1 MKKLFIG
8 LLSLFLF
15 VSCETFELDSDLQD
29 PNNLTL
35 DQADNDKLLNNAQ
48 INFKDLFRGASS
60 IGMNLTR
67 MAKISGG
74 ADASNYDNFVNPGD
88 FFTDMMWESYYE
100 VLFTSETLRKSTSGK
115 NLYYHDGISQVLE
128 AYTLLTLVDYFGNIP
143 YSEAFKGIENLN
155 PKFDKDS
162 DVYAVA
168 IQMLKDAKVNFSKT
182 PLSKPKNDIYYGND
196 PAKWTKLINSILLK
210 AYLNTSNT
218 AEITSLINENNFI
231 GNGED
236 FVFNFGLS
244 TSNPDNRNPF
254 FVSNY
259 DSDGPD
265 DYMSTYFMWAI
276 TLEKGD
282 LPDPRRR
289 YYFYRQVS
297 DVVASSNSSVLPCST
312 QSYPSHYPTGT
323 PFCYLDYGYWGRDM
337 GNNDG
342 IPPDTDLRTTWGV
355 YPFGGKFDNS
365 SFSSV
370 GVTSGQGGKGI
381 YPIMLS
387 NYVDYMKAE
396 IAQRFGIGGSAS
408 THLNNAIDK
417 NLRYVKELF
426 PQTASSAMS
435 EAQITSYKN
444 LVSNLYNNSSN
455 KLSVVM
461 KEFYLGAY
469 GNGIEAYNM
478 YRRTGYPNNMQP
490 MLQPNPGAYPLS
502 LKYPSASVE
511 NNSNAQQKPNN
522 TVKVFWHTGTFNLF

>member
-1 MKKLFIG
+1 MKKLIIG
-8 LLSLFLF
+8 LSALLLF
-15 VSCETFELDSDLQD
+15 VSCETFELENDLQN
-29 PNNLTL
+29 PNELTL
-35 DQADNDKLLNNAQ
+35 SQADNDKLLNNVQ
-48 INFKDLFRGASS
+48 VNFKDLFRGATS

-88 FFTDMMWESYYE
+88 FYTDMMWESYYE
-100 VLFTSETLRKSTSGK
+100 VLFTAETLRKSTAGK
-115 NLYYHDGISQVLE
+115 NLYYHDGVSQVLE
-128 AYTLLTLVDYFGNIP
+128 AYTLLTLVDYFGNVP

-155 PKFDKDS
+155 PKFDKDA

-168 IQMLKDAKVNFSKT
+168 IQMLKDAKVNFTKT
-182 PLSKPKNDIYYGND
+182 PLSKPKNDIYYNND
-196 PAKWTKLINSILLK
+196 VAKWTKLINSLLLK
-210 AYLNTSNT
+210 AYLNTGNT
-218 AEITSLINENNFI
+218 AELTTLINENNFI

-236 FVFNFGLS
+236 FVFEFG
-244 TSNPDNRNPF
+244 TNASNPDNRNPF

-259 DSDGPD
+259 AQAPE

-276 TLEKGD
+276 TLEKGN

-297 DVVASSNSSVLPCST
+297 DVVASANSSVLPCST
-312 QSYPSHYPTGT
+312 QSYPSHYPAGT

-342 IPPDTDLRTTWGV
+342 IPPDTAMRTVWGV
-355 YPFGGKFDNS
+355 YPFGGAFDDS
-365 SFSSV
+365 SFAEV
-370 GVTSGQGGKGI
+370 GSETGQKGKGY

-387 NYVDYMKAE
+387 NYVDFMKAE
-396 IAQRFGIGGSAS
+396 IAQRFGIGGSAA
-408 THLNNAIDK
+408 THLDNAVDK
-417 NLRYVKELF
+417 NLRYVKDLF
-426 PQTASSAMS
+426 PQSGTGAMT

-444 LVSNLYNNSSN
+444 LVSNLYTTSSD
-455 KLSVVM
+455 KLGVVM
-461 KEFYLGAY
+461 KEFYLGTF

-490 MLQPNPGAYPLS
+490 MLQASPGAYPLS

-511 NNSNAQQKPNN
+511 NNSNAQQKPSN
-522 TVKVFWHTGTFNLF
+522 TVKVFWHTGAFNLY